1 MKQVLKPLRTAVIG
15 VGSMGRNHARVL
27 ADLNGSELVG
37 IVDSNTTIG
46 AEVAAATGAAPLSS
60 VEEAIAL
67 GLDAAVVAVP
77 TANHYAVVSQL
88 LEAGVHV
95 LVEKPIAA
103 RREEAQELIRLAEAS
118 KRILTVGHIER
129 FNPAVRT
136 LAETLGDEAII
147 SITISR
153 VGPFPPRINDV
164 GIVIDLGVHDID
176 LIRWLGRSEIV
187 EQQALFT
194 RTRGEHED
202 IALLQFQLENGTL
215 AQLNINWLTP
225 FKERKIS
232 VSTAKRFIVC
242 DMLLRTVSEY
252 SGFSTDLGAVG
263 PGSGGYVSRSL
274 NVPFGEPLRGELEA
288 FLAAVRGDS
297 EISVTGFDGLRSLE
311 VALSCLSEADRPS

>member
-1 MKQVLKPLRTAVIG
+1 MKQVLSALRTAVIG

-27 ADLNGSELVG
+27 AELNGSELVA
-37 IVDSNTTIG
+37 IVDSNAAIR
-46 AEVAAATGAAPLSS
+46 ADVAAATGAAGLSD
-60 VEEAIAL
+60 VGEAIAL

-77 TANHYAVVSQL
+77 TAHHHAVVGQL
-88 LEAGVHV
+88 LNAGVHV

-103 RREEAQELIRLAEAS
+103 RREEAQDLIRLAEVN

-136 LAETLGDEAII
+136 LVETLGDEPII

-176 LIRWLGRSEIV
+176 LIRWIGRSEIV

-194 RTRGEHED
+194 RTRGVHED

-215 AQLNINWLTP
+215 AQLNTNWLTP

-232 VSTAKRFIVC
+232 VSTAKRFVVC
-242 DMLLRTVSEY
+242 DMLLRTVNEY
-252 SGFSTDLGAVG
+252 SGFASDLGAVG
-263 PGSGGYVSRSL
+263 LGPGGYVSRSL
-274 NVPFGEPLRGELEA
+274 NVPFGEPLRAELEA
-288 FLAAVRGDS
+288 FLAAVRGKSDV
-297 EISVTGFDGLRSLE
+297 SVSGFDGLRSLE
-311 VALSCLSEADRPS
+311 VALSCVS